1 LIIRPWLFQVAG
13 DWYPGGFSLG
23 VLGNPGGLG
32 MYSIFS
38 WLVYSIAAIVTSKP
52 PAILTPKRTHENIIE
67 DIEASVPSAIASDIV
82 QYSKVQVLW
91 MQVLRVV
98 AGAVVVFS
106 CPASKK
112 FGEVEVIHALSGN
125 SFVLQ
130 QTAMIYIYI
139 HRKKCSRHNLL
150 PPSRVWND
158 SPPLLLVVHFT

>member
-1 LIIRPWLFQVAG
+1 
-13 DWYPGGFSLG
+13 
-23 VLGNPGGLG
+23 
-32 MYSIFS
+32 
-38 WLVYSIAAIVTSKP
+38 
-52 PAILTPKRTHENIIE
+52 
-67 DIEASVPSAIASDIV
+67 
-82 QYSKVQVLW
+82 

-150 PPSRVWND
+150 PPSGLERLATIASRCTLHVTKA
-158 SPPLLLVVHFT
+158 PQLC